1 MGCSNSLFIS
11 FVPRE
16 DTSFYA
22 ITNEQIG
29 KRENIFLFVSLNN
42 CTIQLLFKMI
52 GRLVRRANKLSFV
65 SYQKKVPS
73 NLYFQLSESSDMK
86 YADGFAIAK

>member
-1 MGCSNSLFIS
+1 
-11 FVPRE
+11 
-16 DTSFYA
+16 
-22 ITNEQIG
+22 
-29 KRENIFLFVSLNN
+29 
-42 CTIQLLFKMI
+42 MI

-86 YADGFAIAK
+86 YADGFAIAKQLKYLTLLPCLQININTPADAPDVTVGCTTKNRKK